1 MAATTGRIEEC
12 ASADVPC
19 QGTLDTVRIEDS
31 ARKHGVA
38 DADILHAWRNA
49 LRIVEQEYDFET
61 RLLILG
67 PSRDGA
73 LLELVAVEA
82 DQPSRIIHADYMR
95 SKFRKLLGP
104 LR

>member
-1 MAATTGRIEEC
+1 
-12 ASADVPC
+12 
-19 QGTLDTVRIEDS
+19 LTVVEIADS

-38 DADILHAWRNA
+38 DADILHAWENA
-49 LRIVEQEYDFET
+49 LRIVPQEYDYET

-73 LLELVAVEA
+73 LLELVVVEA
-82 DQPSRIIHADYMR
+82 DRPNRVIHAERMR
-95 SKFRKLLGP
+95 PKFLEY